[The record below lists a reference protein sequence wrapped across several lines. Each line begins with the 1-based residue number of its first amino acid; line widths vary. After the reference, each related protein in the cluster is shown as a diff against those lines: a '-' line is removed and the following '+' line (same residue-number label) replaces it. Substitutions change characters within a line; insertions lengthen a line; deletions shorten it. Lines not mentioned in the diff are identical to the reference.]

1 MFADREIHAFVICM
15 LIVLQKPSMQESIFF
30 YYCKLYKIIKKGKI
44 QDRSASKKKNIAEIL
59 IYRIDVKSF

>member
-30 YYCKLYKIIKKGKI
+30 YYDNLYRIIKKGKI
-44 QDRSASKKKNIAEIL
+44 QDRSASK
-59 IYRIDVKSF
+59 